1 LPRCFRCVCSGSLLP
16 FVQALSLG
24 VPVVTLPSARLGGR
38 LVLALYRQLR
48 YGFGGDSGADEAD
61 EDEEEKEEK
70 TGEAGAAAGE
80 QKDATS
86 GGSGGSADDNRP
98 FVTIQS
104 ASDAAAT
111 AAGLAPT
118 PPRAASLGPTSP
130 SPPST
135 SPPSTPLPRLVVGSA
150 SEYAAT
156 AMAIAHS
163 PALRYRLARALFSR
177 LPALLDNPLHADRAV
192 ADWRRFLFGAVAKAA
207 REGRTRTMTAVA
219 RGASPG
225 AGAGGVKAAPRF
237 PPAAAVA
244 ADEGEEE
251 EEDGGYDDFDVDDE
265 ALGL

>member
-1 LPRCFRCVCSGSLLP
+1 VCSGSLLP

-38 LVLALYRQLR
+38 LVLALYRQLG
-48 YGFGGDSGADEAD
+48 YGFGGDSSANEAD
-61 EDEEEKEEK
+61 EDEEETGEK
-70 TGEAGAAAGE
+70 KREAGAAAGG

-86 GGSGGSADDNRP
+86 GGSGAGADDNHP

-104 ASDAAAT
+104 ASAAAAT

-118 PPRAASLGPTSP
+118 PPRAASPTSTSP
-130 SPPST
+130 SPPLT
-135 SPPSTPLPRLVVGSA
+135 SSPSTMPLPRLVVGSA

-163 PALRYRLARALFSR
+163 TALRYRLARALLAR
-177 LPALLDNPLHADRAV
+177 LPALLDNPVHADRAV

-207 REGRTRTMTAVA
+207 REGRTRMMTAVA

-237 PPAAAVA
+237 PPAATVAV
-244 ADEGEEE
+244 DEGDEE